1 MKERRVVVISGG
13 SSGIGKSIA
22 SVFSEAGDI
31 VYSLSR
37 TGKSSPGITSLSTDV
52 TSAQSV
58 DHAVDMIIRQEKRI
72 DILINCA
79 GYGISG
85 AIEFTDIEDSKQ
97 LFETDFWGM
106 VRLNAA
112 VIPYMRTNNSGL
124 IINISSVAAILPI
137 PFQAYY
143 SAAKAAVTNYTLS
156 LANELKPF
164 SIHVCAVQPGDVSTG
179 FTSARKKST
188 KGDDV
193 YNGRIHKS
201 VGRMESD
208 EQNGMDPD
216 VIARSVM
223 HIAERTRIHPVYT
236 AGVKYRF
243 FILLARVLPFRFVNW
258 VLYQLYAK

>member
-1 MKERRVVVISGG
+1 MKEKRVVVISGG

-22 SVFSEAGDI
+22 SAFSKAGDI

-37 TGKSSPGITSLSTDV
+37 TGISSPGITCLLTDV
-52 TSAQSV
+52 TSAESV
-58 DHAVDMIIRQEKRI
+58 DHAVDTIIKLEKRI

-85 AIEFTDIEDSKQ
+85 AIEFTDIEDAKQ

-106 VRLNAA
+106 VRLNAS
-112 VIPYMRTNNSGL
+112 VIPYMRKNRSGL
-124 IINISSVAAILPI
+124 IINLSSVAAILPI
-137 PFQAYY
+137 PFQSYY
-143 SAAKAAVTNYTLS
+143 SAAKAAVTSYTLS

-164 SIHVCAVQPGDVSTG
+164 SIRVCAIQPGDVSTG

-188 KGDDV
+188 KGDDI

-201 VGRMESD
+201 VGRMEKD

-216 VIARSVM
+216 VVARSVM
-223 HIAERTRIHPVYT
+223 RIADRTRVRPVYT
-236 AGVKYRF
+236 TGLKYRF
-243 FILLARVLPFRFVNW
+243 FILLARVLPLRFVNW
-258 VLYQLYAK
+258 ALYQLYAK